1 MEADRIRLRGMS
13 FYSYHGVMPEEK
25 ALGQKFIIDAD
36 LYCDLRRAGESDR
49 VEDTISYA
57 EVYQRIKTV
66 VTEECYDLLEM
77 LAARIAEQVLQEF
90 PCQAIRVEVHKPQ
103 APIPGIFEDVSI
115 EIFRENK
122 G

>member
-1 MEADRIRLRGMS
+1 LEGDRIRLRGMI
-13 FYSYHGVMPEEK
+13 FYGYHGVMAEEK
-25 ALGQKFIIDAD
+25 VLGQKFLIDAD
-36 LYCDLRRAGESDR
+36 LYCDLSRAGASDR

-57 EVYQRIKTV
+57 EVYQRIKSV
-66 VTEECYDLLEM
+66 VTEERYDLLEK

-115 EIFRENK
+115 EIFREK
-122 G
+122 KK